1 MARFEI
7 TSELSPAE
15 CVERLSAIV
24 RPEWFLMPASNWE
37 PRFESCPLVGR
48 VGPKSIRVRKK
59 IWWRNSVQPFVSARI
74 EPDGRGCRIVGSIGP
89 HPLAWAFV
97 AVASAML
104 IGSVFYQLATG
115 PIEQA
120 NMLWA
125 GFFVMAVWVVFG
137 LGRLAAWEEGGFLE
151 KVILE
156 AVQGCKVEPSSQ
168 D

>member
-24 RPEWFLMPASNWE
+24 RSEWFLMPASNWE

-48 VGPKSIRVRKK
+48 VGSKRIRVRKK

-74 EPDGRGCRIVGSIGP
+74 EPNGRGCRIVGSIGP

-97 AVASAML
+97 GVVSAML
-104 IGSVFYQLATG
+104 IGSLLYRLATG
-115 PIEQA
+115 PVEQA
-120 NMLWA
+120 NMLGT

-137 LGRLAAWEEGGFLE
+137 LGRLAAWEEDGFLE
-151 KVILE
+151 TVILE
-156 AVQGCKVEPSSQ
+156 TVQGRKVDSSSQ